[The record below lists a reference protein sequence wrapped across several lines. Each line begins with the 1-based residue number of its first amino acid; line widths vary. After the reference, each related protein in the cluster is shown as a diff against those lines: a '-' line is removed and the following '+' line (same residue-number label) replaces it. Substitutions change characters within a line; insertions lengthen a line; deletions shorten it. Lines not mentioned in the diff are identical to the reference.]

1 MFGYRRGAPLNT
13 LLLLSAMSFLLYVD
27 RVNLSTAAGPL
38 MQELGLSNIQLGTVF
53 GAFAYSYA
61 MFQIIGG
68 WFSDKMGA
76 RLTLMLCGLVWVGTT
91 IGTGFTGGFTS
102 LLLLRFALGIGEG
115 ATLPAAGR
123 ALANWSPPDRRGLA
137 QGITH
142 SCSRLGNAIT
152 PPLVAFLVVTFSWRF
167 SFIALGAITA
177 VWVAAWWW
185 YFRDDPRT
193 HPGITQRDIAE
204 LPPYAR
210 LFASRQKNAVPWG
223 PLLARMAPTM
233 LVYFCYGWTGWLFF
247 TWLPTFFLHGYN
259 LNIKSTA
266 IFSSAVF
273 FSGVVG
279 DTLGGVLS
287 DSILRR
293 TGNVE
298 AARRNV
304 ILLSFLGT
312 LIFLLPVLFVRN
324 LTIVTICLAAAFFM
338 LELCIGPVWAV
349 PLDVAPGFAGTASG
363 MVNAG
368 SAVAGIISPFLFGII
383 IDWTGNWTLP
393 FAGSIVL
400 LLVGAVAT
408 FWIKPQRTLAHDM
421 ALTLRPAA
429 SLP

>member
-1 MFGYRRGAPLNT
+1 MFGYRSGAPLNT
-13 LLLLSAMSFLLYVD
+13 LILLSAMSFLLYVD

-38 MQELGLSNIQLGTVF
+38 MHDLGLSNIQLGTVF

-76 RLTLMLCGLVWVGTT
+76 RLTLLLCGLVWVGTT
-91 IGTGFTGGFTS
+91 IGTGFAGGFTS
-102 LLLLRFALGIGEG
+102 LLALRFMLGIGEG

-123 ALANWSPPDRRGLA
+123 ALANWSPADRRGLA

-142 SCSRLGNAIT
+142 SCSRLGNALT
-152 PPLVAFLVVTFSWRF
+152 PPLVAFLVVSVSWRF

-177 VWVAAWWW
+177 IWVAVWWW

-193 HPGITQRDIAE
+193 HPGITPRDVAE
-204 LPPYAR
+204 LPPYAK
-210 LFASRQKNAVPWG
+210 LFVSKQKSAVPWS

-287 DSILRR
+287 DAILRR

-312 LIFLLPVLFVRN
+312 LVFLLPVLFVRD
-324 LTIVTICLAAAFFM
+324 LTIVTLCLSAAFFM

-363 MVNAG
+363 LVNAG
-368 SAVAGIISPFLFGII
+368 SAVAGIISPFLFGLI

-400 LLVGAVAT
+400 LLIGAIAT
-408 FWIKPQRTLAHDM
+408 FWIKPQRSLAHDM